1 MTMNPPLKADFPQEV
16 VRVLHSCDIA
26 PGFLH
31 ISAFFFLEKV
41 STKPPSI
48 AEEIGF
54 LTHY

>member
-1 MTMNPPLKADFPQEV
+1 MTMNPSLKADFPQEGV
-16 VRVLHSCDIA
+16 TVLHSCDLA
-26 PGFLH
+26 PGFLQ
-31 ISAFFFLEKV
+31 ISAFILEKV